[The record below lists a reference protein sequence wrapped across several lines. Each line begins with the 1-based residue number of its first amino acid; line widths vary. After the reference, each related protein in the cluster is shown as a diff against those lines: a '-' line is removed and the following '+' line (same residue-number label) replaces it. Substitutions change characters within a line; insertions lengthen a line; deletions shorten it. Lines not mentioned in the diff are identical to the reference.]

1 MVWTAITMV
10 RLLVSSAKV
19 ITLEKMMLGEKWNG
33 VGQSGLE
40 TRQYVYANSR
50 AENVSASEMMN
61 SHIPNFFELVRY
73 GEWPPSQREP
83 VAAAVTWVD
92 IPSLTPKRRI
102 EPSDTARAHPENAR
116 RSR

>member
-1 MVWTAITMV
+1 MM
-10 RLLVSSAKV
+10 RPLDHSPKV
-19 ITLEKMMLGEKWNG
+19 LTLEKMMLGEKWKG
-33 VGQSGLE
+33 VGQFGLE
-40 TRQYVYANSR
+40 TREYVYANSR

-73 GEWPPSQREP
+73 GDRPPSQSEP
-83 VAAAVTWVD
+83 VAAVVTWVD

-102 EPSDTARAHPENAR
+102 EPSDTTRAHPANAK

>member
-1 MVWTAITMV
+1 MEWTAITIV

-33 VGQSGLE
+33 VGQFGLE
-40 TRQYVYANSR
+40 TRLYVYANSR

-73 GEWPPSQREP
+73 GERPPSQREP

-92 IPSLTPKRRI
+92 IPSLYPQT
-102 EPSDTARAHPENAR
+102 
-116 RSR
+116 